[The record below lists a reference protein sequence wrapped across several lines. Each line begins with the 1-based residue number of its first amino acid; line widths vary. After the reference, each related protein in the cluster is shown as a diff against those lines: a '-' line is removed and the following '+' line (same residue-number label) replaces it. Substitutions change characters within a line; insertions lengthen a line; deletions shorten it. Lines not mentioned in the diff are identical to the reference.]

1 MGDAK
6 IKELTKLRGSVKG
19 KLTIFQNYLSSFD
32 DSNHDDLTENQINEL
47 ECRLNKVDSLHVE
60 FDKFQTEL
68 EMLSED
74 PSQLFS
80 EREEFDQKYFSLV
93 ASARTIMN
101 RSRRQLHRRLSVS
114 ETSEGSVSRD
124 GGFRD
129 FVRLPKISL
138 PFFNGEKMENWLEF
152 RDTYLSLIHNCSTIG
167 NINKFH
173 YLRAALKGSALTV
186 IQSLEFTAKNYDVA
200 WQLLSSRYDNER
212 ILVNIHVNALL
223 NFTQIQKESGKILR
237 NLVDTVNRNLCALN
251 SLGQPTDHWDTLI
264 IHLMSRKL
272 DSVTFRHWEEHRNSI
287 TTSPTLKQF
296 LTFLTNRADLLDTI
310 QLEDTKREDTS
321 QLNHFTQNTKNTI
334 YNKTKNTKNEIS
346 CPMCKQNHFLFSCA
360 EFRKLN
366 VNTRLEKVKDFGVC
380 KNCLRPGHKDRFCRL
395 THCKY
400 CNLKHSSLLHKDTEQ
415 ETVVALSSSIKASDK
430 PLTLLSTAL
439 VNVVGADGRL
449 HTARALLDNGATAHY
464 VTQHLCE
471 KLGLARKNVSS
482 TVTDASERAYG
493 TCIYV
498 RTVDANGTVHIRL
511 LASRNKVAPLKP
523 TTIPRLELCGAVLA
537 TRLHA
542 KVISS
547 LTLKQRTRWQSASPD
562 LQLGSLVLI
571 KERGQPPLLWLL
583 GRIVKLHS
591 GRDGVSRVAEIQT
604 RRGLITR
611 AYNNICPLPI

>member
-32 DSNHDDLTENQINEL
+32 DSNHDDLTENQVNEL

-152 RDTYLSLIHNCSTIG
+152 RDTYLSIIHNCSTIG

-360 EFRKLN
+360 EFRKLSI
-366 VNTRLEKVKDFGVC
+366 NTRLEKVKDFGVC

>member
-19 KLTIFQNYLSSFD
+19 KLTIFQNYLNSFD
-32 DSNHDDLTENQINEL
+32 DSNHDDLTENQVNEL

-200 WQLLSSRYDNER
+200 WQLLSSRYHNER

-321 QLNHFTQNTKNTI
+321 QLNNFTQNTKNTI
-334 YNKTKNTKNEIS
+334 YNKTKNTKNVIS

-360 EFRKLN
+360 EFRKLS
-366 VNTRLEKVKDFGVC
+366 VNTRLEKVKDFAVC

-415 ETVVALSSSIKASDK
+415 ETVVALSSSITASDK

-439 VNVVGADGRL
+439 VNVVGVDGRL

>member
-1 MGDAK
+1 
-6 IKELTKLRGSVKG
+6 
-19 KLTIFQNYLSSFD
+19 
-32 DSNHDDLTENQINEL
+32 
-47 ECRLNKVDSLHVE
+47 
-60 FDKFQTEL
+60 
-68 EMLSED
+68 
-74 PSQLFS
+74 
-80 EREEFDQKYFSLV
+80 
-93 ASARTIMN
+93 MN

-114 ETSEGSVSRD
+114 KTSEGSVNRD

-360 EFRKLN
+360 EFRKLS
-366 VNTRLEKVKDFGVC
+366 VNARLEKVKDFAVC

-415 ETVVALSSSIKASDK
+415 ETVVALSSSITASDK

>member
-19 KLTIFQNYLSSFD
+19 KLTIFQNYLNSFD
-32 DSNHDDLTENQINEL
+32 DSNHDDLTENQVNEL

-200 WQLLSSRYDNER
+200 WQLLSSRYHNER

-321 QLNHFTQNTKNTI
+321 QLNNFTQNTKNTI
-334 YNKTKNTKNEIS
+334 YNKTKNTKNVIS

-360 EFRKLN
+360 EFRKLS
-366 VNTRLEKVKDFGVC
+366 VNTRLEKVKDFAVC

-415 ETVVALSSSIKASDK
+415 ETVVALSSSITASDK

-439 VNVVGADGRL
+439 VNVVGVDGRL

-471 KLGLARKNVSS
+471 KLGLARKNLADPSFHISS
-482 TVTDASERAYG
+482 TIDILIGADVFWDVMCSDFIDLDASERAYG

-547 LTLKQRTRWQSASPD
+547 LTLKLRLYTWSSSQT
-562 LQLGSLVLI
+562 
-571 KERGQPPLLWLL
+571 LLK
-583 GRIVKLHS
+583 RPSSLHS
-591 GRDGVSRVAEIQT
+591 LGLSVAMESH
-604 RRGLITR
+604 
-611 AYNNICPLPI
+611 